1 MTPTARQQE
10 IIRLIECGLK
20 VIQLR
25 PRSKAPLKKGWQRT
39 PGATVDEVLRW
50 PETANVGLQT
60 GITFDVRDSDHVAQS
75 GET

>member
-1 MTPTARQQE
+1 MTPAARQQE

-25 PRSKAPLKKGWQRT
+25 PRSKAPLKKGW